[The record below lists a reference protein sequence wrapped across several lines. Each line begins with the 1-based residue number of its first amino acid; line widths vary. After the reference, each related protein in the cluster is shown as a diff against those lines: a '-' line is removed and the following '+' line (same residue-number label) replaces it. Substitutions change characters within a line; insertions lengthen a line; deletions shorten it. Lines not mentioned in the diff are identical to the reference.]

1 MKQKRQRV
9 RPKVPNWPQES
20 REQRK
25 EQRRAPRCSQKRID
39 AQLPLGSIQTKQ
51 KQCRRGAQAVSA
63 VQRPGGPG
71 QAEAEGTKQ
80 IMGHAD
86 GQPQQN
92 GLEEYLQLLVNKV
105 PHIIPAAAAA
115 ALSGPRTAPHR
126 RGSRF
131 SRPLSTLRPPET
143 AARCAGPPL

>member
-1 MKQKRQRV
+1 MKQKCQCV
-9 RPKVPNWPQES
+9 RPKVPNWTQEG
-20 REQRK
+20 REQGK
-25 EQRRAPRCSQKRID
+25 EQRRASGHTQKRINT
-39 AQLPLGSIQTKQ
+39 QLPLRSVQTKQ

-80 IMGHAD
+80 IVGHAN

-92 GLEEYLQLLVNKV
+92 GLEKHLQLLVNKV

-126 RGSRF
+126 RGSQS
-131 SRPLSTLRPPET
+131 SRPLSAHRPPKT

>member
-9 RPKVPNWPQES
+9 RPKVPNWPQEGG
-20 REQRK
+20 EQGE
-25 EQRRAPRCSQKRID
+25 EQRRASSHAQKRID
-39 AQLPLGSIQTKQ
+39 TQLPLRSIQAKQ
-51 KQCRRGAQAVSA
+51 KQCGRGAQAVSA
-63 VQRPGGPG
+63 VQRPGRPG

-80 IMGHAD
+80 IVGHAD

-92 GLEEYLQLLVNKV
+92 GLEKHLQLLVNKV

-126 RGSRF
+126 RGSRS
-131 SRPLSTLRPPET
+131 SRPLSAHRPPET